1 MSVALLEPPRWTT
14 RRWIQTVALA
24 FLAQAALIF
33 ILVERQQPVPSPPK
47 FGTKIQ
53 LAADGSSARSLTEL
67 SAVSDP
73 TAFALPN
80 AHGFSGAAWLTFAP
94 LTYQLTDWT
103 EPPRWLAPDA
113 RQLGQ
118 AFAAFVATNAS
129 PPLLIADKPLP
140 RLAVS
145 AGYAPADP
153 RSTQSVLRLEDD
165 LARRPLVAPLALPS
179 WPHTDV
185 LTNSIVQLLVDAEG
199 QTLSA
204 VLLAT
209 SGLSEADDYAL
220 KLAGGARFQPLRRPD
235 GRPDVTGPLGWG
247 KLIFQWHTIASP
259 TTNVATANP

>member
-1 MSVALLEPPRWTT
+1 
-14 RRWIQTVALA
+14 
-24 FLAQAALIF
+24 ALI
-33 ILVERQQPVPSPPK
+33 LLHGERRRPVQSPPNVA
-47 FGTKIQ
+47 TKIP
-53 LAADGSSARSLTEL
+53 LAADGSSAQPFAGLP
-67 SAVSDP
+67 AVSDP

-103 EPPRWLAPDA
+103 EPPRWLALDE
-113 RQLGQ
+113 RHLGQ

-140 RLAVS
+140 RLTASAV
-145 AGYAPADP
+145 YAPADP
-153 RSTQSVLRLEDD
+153 LPTQSVLRLEDD
-165 LARRPLVAPLALPS
+165 LARRPLVAPMPLPS

-235 GRPDVTGPLGWG
+235 GRPARTGP
-247 KLIFQWHTIASP
+247 
-259 TTNVATANP
+259 

>member
-24 FLAQAALIF
+24 FRVQAALLF
-33 ILVERQQPVPSPPK
+33 LLVERQQPVPSPPR
-47 FGTKIQ
+47 FATKIH
-53 LAADGSSARSLTEL
+53 LAADGSSARSLGEL
-67 SAVSDP
+67 SAASDP

-153 RSTQSVLRLEDD
+153 PST
-165 LARRPLVAPLALPS
+165 PPG
-179 WPHTDV
+179 PH
-185 LTNSIVQLLVDAEG
+185 S
-199 QTLSA
+199 
-204 VLLAT
+204 
-209 SGLSEADDYAL
+209 
-220 KLAGGARFQPLRRPD
+220 
-235 GRPDVTGPLGWG
+235 
-247 KLIFQWHTIASP
+247 
-259 TTNVATANP
+259 